1 MSASIMEPSLAVI
14 RAQIDAKKRA
24 EQNIQNLAKSMFR
37 LGVRVEFRSHNRTHY
52 GECVEVIGAPGNT
65 WIRLTN
71 LSTLKVR
78 DVRVEDVTGL
88 VKEN

>member
-1 MSASIMEPSLAVI
+1 MNASIVEPSLTVI

-24 EQNIQNLAKSMFR
+24 EQNIHNLAKSTFR
-37 LGVRVEFRSHNRTHY
+37 LGVRVEFRLHNRTHY
-52 GECVEVIGAPGNT
+52 GECAEVIGTPGNT

-71 LSTLKVR
+71 LSTLKMR
-78 DVRVEDVTGL
+78 DVRVEDITGL